1 MFNLP
6 VETFWLIVP
15 WPFIWLALGSFMYF
29 KFKKDD
35 QLEEKVYSDLNREEV
50 N

>member
-1 MFNLP
+1 MFQLP

-15 WPFIWLALGSFMYF
+15 WPFIWLAFGIVMYVVN
-29 KFKKDD
+29 KRDD
-35 QLEEKVYSDLNREEV
+35 KREEAYENNAKKV